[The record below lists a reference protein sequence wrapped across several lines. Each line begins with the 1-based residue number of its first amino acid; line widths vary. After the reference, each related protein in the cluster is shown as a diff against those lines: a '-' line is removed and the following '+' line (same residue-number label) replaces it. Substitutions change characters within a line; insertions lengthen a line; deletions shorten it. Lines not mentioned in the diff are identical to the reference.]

1 MTLNQNKE
9 NGSMFLDPGQREQR
23 SQEKTMV
30 QQANSSQKDPHSDL
44 DFTTDLLAEPFPVP
58 LALHGDTFTAI
69 TFPLFWWVM
78 LQDVLPGFAGS
89 FIEKVRKRTRTK
101 KKKKKNWLEIFRLL
115 KTSQRC
121 WMGFHCGQVFLLAT
135 QHSENQT
142 YHTVTDLQCCH
153 AVLEKKKNTSLPQ
166 GWKQKISGFV
176 FLKWSIKSSPSP
188 VTKNPI
194 GQPQEKQVLPPPNF
208 TVSSMQWSVDQSS
221 SDVGQTLVHPSDC
234 QRGKPDPSACEAL
247 LLSSRARGFG
257 LGHTI
262 LNRS

>member
-101 KKKKKNWLEIFRLL
+101 KKKKKKLAWNLSSFENIPEMLNGVSLRSGLLVSYSTFRKPNLPYCYR
-115 KTSQRC
+115 S
-121 WMGFHCGQVFLLAT
+121 
-135 QHSENQT
+135 
-142 YHTVTDLQCCH
+142 
-153 AVLEKKKNTSLPQ
+153 AVLSCGFRKK
-166 GWKQKISGFV
+166 
-176 FLKWSIKSSPSP
+176 
-188 VTKNPI
+188 
-194 GQPQEKQVLPPPNF
+194 
-208 TVSSMQWSVDQSS
+208 
-221 SDVGQTLVHPSDC
+221 
-234 QRGKPDPSACEAL
+234 
-247 LLSSRARGFG
+247 
-257 LGHTI
+257 
-262 LNRS
+262 